1 MIAPP
6 LNDQDCLGPTTD
18 RIVEAIE
25 AQNPAIVDLA
35 QQFTNTDDLAAWF
48 RTLPQHDDHGDP
60 AEGPKVHA
68 CRPPQRLQFD
78 NPAPNCYE
86 RSCRFVGAAQL
97 IEPHRVYRLATI
109 TTPNGLHTFPT
120 RDGEPVILDP
130 ITARNAPPRPTLP
143 QESIAARRLRLQRL
157 IGLDENKG
165 IRFDL
170 ANARKA
176 KARGVPTWVDGRPID
191 EAIAS
196 YESALAL
203 FQQRLAD
210 LDAEEAADEDTGA
223 SARNSARVD
232 SGSGP
237 ITLTPAQAIDWI
249 TELAMMRASLLPGG
263 IRRVENGHRAMR
275 GVLVLRPICI
285 ADIRDVALALALAER
300 EAIGVG
306 LGALK
311 VVHSTARAIDALD
324 QIAAER
330 ATTMPR
336 NNPLASI
343 ALGVLANNKELQSLV
358 GSLARVAGRIAGGIG
373 VEAAKVKLNDA
384 GISTPVIRAFE
395 KELNREGLTLGA
407 LAKPAPIVGSLD
419 AMTPQALAGRWLAQK
434 L

>member
-1 MIAPP
+1 V
-6 LNDQDCLGPTTD
+6 LL
-18 RIVEAIE
+18 RISVERA
-25 AQNPAIVDLA
+25 
-35 QQFTNTDDLAAWF
+35 
-48 RTLPQHDDHGDP
+48 
-60 AEGPKVHA
+60 
-68 CRPPQRLQFD
+68 
-78 NPAPNCYE
+78 
-86 RSCRFVGAAQL
+86 SRFIGAAEL
-97 IEPHRVYRLATI
+97 IEPNRVYRLATI

-130 ITARNAPPRPTLP
+130 ITARNVRPGRALP
-143 QESIAARRLRLQRL
+143 EESIAVRRLRLQRL

-176 KARGVPTWVDGRPID
+176 KARGVPTWIDGRPID

-196 YESALAL
+196 YERALAL

-210 LDAEEAADEDTGA
+210 LDAEEAAKDDTDAGMRNGA
-223 SARNSARVD
+223 LADV
-232 SGSGP
+232 GPGP
-237 ITLTPAQAIDWI
+237 ITLTPTQAIDWVA
-249 TELAMMRASLLPGG
+249 ELAMARAKLLPGG
-263 IRRVENGHRAMR
+263 IRRVENGQRAMR

-300 EAIGVG
+300 EARAVG

-324 QIAAER
+324 QLAAER
-330 ATTMPR
+330 ATTPPR
-336 NNPLASI
+336 NNPLASLAI
-343 ALGVLANNKELQSLV
+343 GALANNKELQSFV
-358 GSLARVAGRIAGGIG
+358 GALARVAGRIAGGIG
-373 VEAAKVKLNDA
+373 LEAAKVKLNDV

-395 KELNREGLTLGA
+395 NELNREGLTLGA